1 MLELR
6 RVRQPS
12 NKGSFRPNRPV
23 ENGLA
28 RTSRNPHDYSAR
40 TGQTAPQPNPIL
52 VDKNGSCPAASVFA
66 LASQATLALASLS
79 A

>member
-12 NKGSFRPNRPV
+12 NKG
-23 ENGLA
+23 
-28 RTSRNPHDYSAR
+28 DYSAR

-52 VDKNGSCPAASVFA
+52 VDKNGSCPVASVLA